1 MSDTQYA
8 TSYNANAI
16 AVAQRLETVRQQVES
31 RKATN
36 KPTLDHLF
44 PDFNRVPVGVLKEY
58 ERMGNQPL
66 STSLETLALDQGVTF
81 EHLATTIGTVI
92 HGLDLKDPLTPEQIL
107 LIRSTLLER
116 KVVFFREQFLSEDQ
130 QVNFAH
136 HFGELDAF
144 PFGKP
149 GNNPFILEIVHNE
162 MHPGTENGWHTDVT
176 WMEKPSLGSVAQ
188 CTLAPPIGGDTLF
201 ADSHAAFLGLP
212 TTLQD
217 RLMELSGI
225 HDYSVFLNR
234 GGVAMPDDLIKDLKA
249 QIPFG
254 VAHPIARTHP
264 ETHKLAL
271 YLHGGFLRHDSL
283 FNHHTQEPL
292 SASES
297 LRITE
302 MLLKQHSRPEY
313 QCRFQWTEGAIA
325 FWDNRAAQHYA
336 VSDYYPHE
344 RHLRRV
350 TISGSK
356 PY

>member
-1 MSDTQYA
+1 MSNTQSA

-16 AVAQRLETVRQQVES
+16 AVAQRLETVRQQVQS

-144 PFGKP
+144 PGD
-149 GNNPFILEIVHNE
+149 GVHAFMFSGIAMATSGE
-162 MHPGTENGWHTDVT
+162 CVDV
-176 WMEKPSLGSVAQ
+176 GV
-188 CTLAPPIGGDTLF
+188 GGDQTRRGHF
-201 ADSHAAFLGLP
+201 P
-212 TTLQD
+212 CK
-217 RLMELSGI
+217 RELDI
-225 HDYSVFLNR
+225 
-234 GGVAMPDDLIKDLKA
+234 
-249 QIPFG
+249 
-254 VAHPIARTHP
+254 
-264 ETHKLAL
+264 
-271 YLHGGFLRHDSL
+271 
-283 FNHHTQEPL
+283 
-292 SASES
+292 
-297 LRITE
+297 
-302 MLLKQHSRPEY
+302 
-313 QCRFQWTEGAIA
+313 
-325 FWDNRAAQHYA
+325 
-336 VSDYYPHE
+336 
-344 RHLRRV
+344 
-350 TISGSK
+350 
-356 PY
+356 

>member
-1 MSDTQYA
+1 MFGGNGTEPAMGISRMVQHHDPHAGGGADCLHELSPIRQLSVGHGTGWRGREGVEVAGLGGHLVASDRGKLVGGA
-8 TSYNANAI
+8 GGFLHGP
-16 AVAQRLETVRQQVES
+16 V
-31 RKATN
+31 
-36 KPTLDHLF
+36 
-44 PDFNRVPVGVLKEY
+44 VGV
-58 ERMGNQPL
+58 M
-66 STSLETLALDQGVTF
+66 
-81 EHLATTIGTVI
+81 I
-92 HGLDLKDPLTPEQIL
+92 
-107 LIRSTLLER
+107 
-116 KVVFFREQFLSEDQ
+116 VVGGY
-130 QVNFAH
+130 
-136 HFGELDAF
+136 GELDAF

-225 HDYSVFLNR
+225 HDYNVFLNR

-313 QCRFQWTEGAIA
+313 QCRFQWTEGAMA